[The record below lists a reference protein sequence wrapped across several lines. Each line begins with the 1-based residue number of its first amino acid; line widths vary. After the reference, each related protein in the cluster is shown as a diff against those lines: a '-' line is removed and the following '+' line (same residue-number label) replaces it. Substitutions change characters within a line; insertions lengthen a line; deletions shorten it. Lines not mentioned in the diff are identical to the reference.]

1 MGTNS
6 NSSTKTG
13 IDSLIDET
21 IDLLRCGLQA
31 LEALPGEL
39 YREGHDRA
47 TDGGVG
53 RHFRHVIEFYDRLV
67 EPNDATVD
75 YGSRRRDARVETDA
89 MYAATVVRRI
99 IGTLEALRGAA
110 PDSELIVVTDVLD
123 AEGCAIRTRSSVG
136 RELAVLAS
144 HTIHHYA
151 IIALLLRGS
160 GVELPEHFGI
170 APSTLRYAASR
181 PA

>member
-1 MGTNS
+1 MSPSPT
-6 NSSTKTG
+6 TD
-13 IDSLIDET
+13 IDALIDENVE
-21 IDLLRCGLQA
+21 LLRCGLQVMA
-31 LEALPGEL
+31 ALPGEL

-67 EPNDATVD
+67 DPDDATVD
-75 YGSRRRDARVETDA
+75 YGSRRRDARVEADA

-99 IGTLEALRGAA
+99 IGTLEALRGRA
-110 PDSELIVVTDVLD
+110 PDSELTVVTEVLD
-123 AEGCAIRTRSSVG
+123 AEGRAIQTRSSVG

-160 GVELPEHFGI
+160 GVELPDHFGI

-181 PA
+181 PS